1 MISYYLI
8 KIVVYGALMRI
19 LVDGDACPVT
29 ALIQKTAARYG
40 IGVVFFHST
49 CHHSSNSNA
58 ADMEKIMVD
67 NVSQAVDM
75 AIINKASGGDIV
87 VTGDFGL
94 ASLVLGKGAYAVSF
108 SGMIYDEK
116 NIDRLLFERHVA
128 GVVRRSGGRTRG
140 PAKRNASDDRSFE
153 KSLHFL
159 ISQNMKD
166 I

>member
-1 MISYYLI
+1 
-8 KIVVYGALMRI
+8 MRI

-29 ALIQKTAARYG
+29 TLIEKIAARFG

-49 CHHSSNSNA
+49 CHYSSDSNSGT
-58 ADMEKIMVD
+58 MEKIMVD

-75 AIINKASGGDIV
+75 AIINKVTKGDIV

-94 ASLVLGKGAYAVSF
+94 AALVLGKKAYAVSF
-108 SGMIYDEK
+108 SGMIFNEE
-116 NIDRLLFERHVA
+116 NIDRLLFERHMA
-128 GVVRRSGGRTRG
+128 GVMRRSGGRTKG
-140 PAKRNASDDRSFE
+140 PAKRTDSDNKSFE
-153 KSLHFL
+153 ISLNFL

>member
-1 MISYYLI
+1 
-8 KIVVYGALMRI
+8 MRI

-29 ALIQKTAARYG
+29 ALIEKAAARHG
-40 IGVVFFHST
+40 VGVVFFHST
-49 CHHSSNSNA
+49 CHNSCNPGSGI
-58 ADMEKIMVD
+58 MEKIMVD

-75 AIINKASGGDIV
+75 AIINKATKGDIV

-94 ASLVLGKGAYAVSF
+94 ASLVLAKKVHAISF
-108 SGMIYDEK
+108 NGMIFSEG

-128 GVVRRSGGRTRG
+128 AVIRRGGGRTKG
-140 PAKRNASDDRSFE
+140 PAKRTDSDNRNFA
-153 KSLHFL
+153 KSLDLL

>member
-1 MISYYLI
+1 
-8 KIVVYGALMRI
+8 MRI

-29 ALIQKTAARYG
+29 ALIEKIAARYG

-49 CHHSSNSNA
+49 CHHSSNTGSS
-58 ADMEKIMVD
+58 MEKIMVD

-75 AIINKASGGDIV
+75 AIINKASRGDIV

-94 ASLVLGKGAYAVSF
+94 ASLVLGRKAYALSF
-108 SGMIYDEK
+108 SGMIYDEQ

-128 GVVRRSGGRTRG
+128 GVVRRSGGRMKG
-140 PAKRNASDDRSFE
+140 PARRRESDDKDFE
-153 KSLHFL
+153 KSLCFL